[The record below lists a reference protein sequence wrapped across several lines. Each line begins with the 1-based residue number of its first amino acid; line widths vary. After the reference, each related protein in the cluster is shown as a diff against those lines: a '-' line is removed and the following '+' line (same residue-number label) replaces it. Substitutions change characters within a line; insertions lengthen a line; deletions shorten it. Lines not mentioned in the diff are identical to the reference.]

1 MRKQEIIKNGT
12 LKINKKIK
20 TLGIQGYPG
29 DKFKINNG
37 SSIVLDKFGLYEIET
52 SKYFFINTIEAEK
65 IHDSLIIDYEE
76 GDI

>member
-12 LKINKKIK
+12 LEINKKIK

-29 DKFKINNG
+29 DRFRINNG
-37 SSIVLDKFGLYEIET
+37 SSITLDKFGLYEIEANR
-52 SKYFFINTIEAEK
+52 YFFINTIKIES

-76 GDI
+76 GEI